1 MHRPAASD
9 GASGH
14 KAGRVLGGVA
24 IYVSPADV
32 TPG

>member
-9 GASGH
+9 SASGH

-32 TPG
+32 TLG